1 MKKKIAIIG
10 SGIAG
15 LTLGNLLKKNS
26 QISFKIYER
35 EDGLV
40 VKEGYGIQ
48 LSVNCISILRDLDF
62 DLIDKKKMFHPQ
74 KLNFFSIAN
83 NKICDLDLTKFN
95 TKNNKYTT
103 LRRSVLVEFL
113 REKLFKE
120 NLKFNKEIKKISEM
134 KDKILINFTDNTND
148 LVDYLFVCDGIFS
161 NTKKIIEKKPPLPE
175 FSKAF
180 AIRSIVESSDVTE
193 IDSHNISLFMGS
205 KSHVVTYPINQK
217 GELNVVCIIRSNEKN
232 IDDPKDFLE
241 KKILNQSKKLK
252 NLFKNQLEVW
262 PIYVNEKFFKSP
274 NKKIFYLGDSLHAML
289 PSMAQGAAQSIEGAY
304 ELYSLLN
311 KNIKNFEDIYYDTR
325 FKKIKL
331 IKKRSKINY
340 FAFHLSNNFFKKIRN
355 FMLRK
360 LVKNEK
366 FLKSYLGKVYN

>member
-40 VKEGYGIQ
+40 IKEGYGIQ

-62 DLIDKKKMFHPQ
+62 DLIDKKKMCHPQ
-74 KLNFFSIAN
+74 KLNFFSINN

-95 TKNNKYTT
+95 TNNNKYTT

-113 REKLFKE
+113 REKLFSE
-120 NLKFNKEIKKISEM
+120 NLKFNKEIKKISEL
-134 KDKILINFTDNTND
+134 KDKILINFSDNTND
-148 LVDYLFVCDGIFS
+148 LVDYLIVCDGIFS
-161 NTKKIIEKKPPLPE
+161 NTKKIIEKKPPSPE

-180 AIRSIVESSDVTE
+180 AIRSIVKSSEITE
-193 IDSHNISLFMGS
+193 IDSHNISIFMGS

-217 GELNVVCIIRSNEKN
+217 GELNVVCIARSNQKN
-232 IDDPKDFLE
+232 IIDPKDFLE
-241 KKILNQSKKLK
+241 KNIFNQSKKLK

-262 PIYVNEKFFKSP
+262 PIYVNEKMFKSP
-274 NKKIFYLGDSLHAML
+274 NKKIFYLGDSLYAML
-289 PSMAQGAAQSIEGAY
+289 PSIAQGAAQSIEGAY
-304 ELYSLLN
+304 ELYSLLS
-311 KNIKNFEDIYYDTR
+311 KNIKNFEDIYYDKR
-325 FKKIKL
+325 FKKIKS
-331 IKKRSKINY
+331 INKRSKINY
-340 FAFHLSNNFFKKIRN
+340 FTFHLSNNFFKKIRN

-366 FLKSYLGKVYN
+366 FLKSYLGKIYN

>member
-40 VKEGYGIQ
+40 IKEGYGIQ

-62 DLIDKKKMFHPQ
+62 DLIDKKKMCHPQ
-74 KLNFFSIAN
+74 KLNFFSIGN

-95 TKNNKYTT
+95 TNNNKYTT

-120 NLKFNKEIKKISEM
+120 NLKFNKEIKKISEI
-134 KDKILINFTDNTND
+134 KDKILINFSDNTND

-175 FSKAF
+175 FIKAF
-180 AIRSIVESSDVTE
+180 AIRSIVKSSDVTE
-193 IDSHNISLFMGS
+193 VDSHNISLFMGS

-217 GELNVVCIIRSNEKN
+217 GEINVVCIIRSNQKN
-232 IDDPKDFLE
+232 INDPKDFLE
-241 KKILNQSKKLK
+241 KNIFNQSKKLK

-262 PIYVNEKFFKSP
+262 PIYVNEKMFKSS

-325 FKKIKL
+325 FQKIKP

>member
-40 VKEGYGIQ
+40 IKEGYGIQ

-62 DLIDKKKMFHPQ
+62 DLIDKKKMCHPQ
-74 KLNFFSIAN
+74 KLNFFSIGN

-95 TKNNKYTT
+95 TNNNKYTT

-134 KDKILINFTDNTND
+134 KDKILINFSDNTND

-175 FSKAF
+175 FIKAF
-180 AIRSIVESSDVTE
+180 AIRSIVKSSDVTE
-193 IDSHNISLFMGS
+193 VDSHNISLFMGS

-217 GELNVVCIIRSNEKN
+217 GEINVVCIIRSNQKN
-232 IDDPKDFLE
+232 INDPKDFLE
-241 KKILNQSKKLK
+241 KNIFNQSKKLK

-262 PIYVNEKFFKSP
+262 PIYVNEKMFKSS

-325 FKKIKL
+325 FQKIKS

-355 FMLRK
+355 FILRK